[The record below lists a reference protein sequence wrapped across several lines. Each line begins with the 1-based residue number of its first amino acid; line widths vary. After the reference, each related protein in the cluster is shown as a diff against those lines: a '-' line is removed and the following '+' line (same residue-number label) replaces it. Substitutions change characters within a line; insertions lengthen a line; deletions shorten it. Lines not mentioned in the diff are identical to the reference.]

1 MGRGLCSILIAVL
14 FVSGC
19 PKKDTPR
26 AAGTPEEQPS
36 AVQPAESNAPALAT
50 RAEHPL
56 LATTRAFLNA
66 LEAGNYR
73 RALSLSVPG
82 ELTEQGL
89 VGMHNAFQW
98 SQATFTQAWLGTEQ
112 SAVITNCVP
121 ARQGSLTAAWAINLV
136 AAEDGRWLV
145 RLADIMPTQQMI
157 DAYLAAFHEVAPDAK
172 SIEP

>member
-1 MGRGLCSILIAVL
+1 MVRGLCLILIAVL
-14 FVSGC
+14 FICGC
-19 PKKDTPR
+19 PRKDTPR
-26 AAGTPEEQPS
+26 AAQTPEAQPP
-36 AVQPAESNAPALAT
+36 AVEPAEGNEPAPPK
-50 RAEHPL
+50 AEHPL
-56 LATTRAFLNA
+56 LAATRAFLNA

-89 VGMHNAFQW
+89 TGMHEAFQW
-98 SQATFTQAWLGTEQ
+98 NKATFTQAWLGAEQ
-112 SAVITNCVP
+112 SAVITNFVP

-136 AAEDGRWLV
+136 AAENGRWLV
-145 RLADIMPTQQMI
+145 RLIDVMPTQQMI

>member
-1 MGRGLCSILIAVL
+1 MGRGLCSILTTVL

-19 PKKDTPR
+19 PRKDAPH
-26 AAGTPEEQPS
+26 AAPTPEAQPP
-36 AVQPAESNAPALAT
+36 ALQPAESNAPALAT
-50 RAEHPL
+50 RDEHPL
-56 LATTRAFLNA
+56 LATTRAFLHA

-112 SAVITNCVP
+112 SAVITSFVP

-145 RLADIMPTQQMI
+145 RLADVMPTQQMI

-172 SIEP
+172 SLAP